1 MFIDTHCHINMMV
14 KKNFDTL
21 FTLEELHKSDTIV
34 AQAIDCHV
42 TKIINVG
49 TSIVESKNCISL
61 ARRHASI
68 WAAIGIHPNDCTP
81 QWRDD
86 IRQLQQLLRSCTND
100 KNTHDKIV
108 AIGECGL
115 DFHYPDYNVQRQKD
129 AFKAQIELALEY
141 NRALIIHTRDAREET
156 ARIMEE
162 FKHDVTR
169 GIVHCFSENLD
180 FAHFAIELGYALGIG
195 ATITYPKNEYLRTV
209 VNTVPLTSIVLE
221 TDAPFL
227 PPQTLR
233 GKQNSPHY
241 IPYIAK
247 YIAQLRAISVE
258 EVALKTTQ
266 RAQEIF
272 SLGA

>member
-14 KKNFDTL
+14 KKNFDTI
-21 FTLEELHKSDTIV
+21 FTSEELQSSDAIV
-34 AQAIDCHV
+34 TQATDCHV

-61 ARRHASI
+61 AQRHASI
-68 WAAIGIHPNDCTP
+68 WAAIGIHPNDCTA

-86 IRQLQQLLRSCTND
+86 IHQLEQLLHQAAN
-100 KNTHDKIV
+100 DKIV

-141 NRALIIHTRDAREET
+141 NRALIIHTRDAHEET

-162 FKHDVTR
+162 FKRDVTR

-180 FAHFAIELGYALGIG
+180 FAHLAIELGYALGIG

-209 VNTVPLTSIVLE
+209 VTTVPLTSIVLE

-241 IPYIAK
+241 IPYIAE
-247 YIAQLRAISVE
+247 YIAQLRTISVE
-258 EVALKTTQ
+258 EVASTTTQ
-266 RAQEIF
+266 RAQKIF
-272 SLGA
+272 NFGE

>member
-1 MFIDTHCHINMMV
+1 MFVDTHCHINSMV
-14 KKNFDTL
+14 KKNFDTVL
-21 FTLEELHKSDTIV
+21 TPAELQASDVIV
-34 AQAIDCHV
+34 TQAIDHHV
-42 TKIINVG
+42 TTIINVG
-49 TSIVESKNCISL
+49 TSIVESKNCIAL
-61 ARRHASI
+61 AMRHPAL

-86 IRQLQQLLRSCTND
+86 IQQLRQLVHHGTN
-100 KNTHDKIV
+100 NKIV

-115 DFHYPDYNVQRQKD
+115 DFHYPGYHVQRQKD
-129 AFKAQIELALEY
+129 AFKAQIEIALEY
-141 NRALIIHTRDAREET
+141 NRALIIHTRDAHEET

-180 FAHFAIELGYALGIG
+180 FAHFALELNYALGIG
-195 ATITYPKNEYLRTV
+195 ATITYPKNDYLRTV
-209 VNTVPLTSIVLE
+209 VKTVPLTSIVLE

-241 IPYIAK
+241 IPYIAD

-258 EVALKTTQ
+258 EVAATTTQ
-266 RAQEIF
+266 RAQKIF
-272 SLGA
+272 NLGQ

>member
-14 KKNFDTL
+14 KKNFDTIL
-21 FTLEELHKSDTIV
+21 TPEELHKSDTIIT
-34 AQAIDCHV
+34 QATDCHV

-49 TSIVESKNCISL
+49 TSIIESKNCIAL
-61 ARRHASI
+61 AQRHTNI
-68 WAAIGIHPNDCTP
+68 WAAIGIHPNDCTT

-86 IRQLQQLLRSCTND
+86 IHQLQQLLHQGTN
-100 KNTHDKIV
+100 NKIV

-115 DFHYPDYNVQRQKD
+115 DFHYPDYNMQRQKD

-141 NRALIIHTRDAREET
+141 HRALIIHTRDAREET

-162 FKHDVTR
+162 FKRDVTH

-195 ATITYPKNEYLRTV
+195 ATITYPKNDYLRTIV
-209 VNTVPLTSIVLE
+209 TTIPLSSIVLE

-233 GKQNSPHY
+233 GKQNSPQY
-241 IPYIAK
+241 IPYIAN

-258 EVALKTTQ
+258 EVAQITTQ
-266 RAQEIF
+266 RAHEIF
-272 SLGA
+272 NLKE